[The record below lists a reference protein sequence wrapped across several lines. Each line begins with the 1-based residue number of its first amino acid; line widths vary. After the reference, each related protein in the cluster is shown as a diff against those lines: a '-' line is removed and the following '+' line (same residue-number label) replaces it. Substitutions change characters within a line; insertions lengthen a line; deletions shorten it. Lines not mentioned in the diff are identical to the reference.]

1 MEFYNVGGRS
11 VNRYLL
17 VSDSHR
23 LLFDA
28 GYPGS
33 LHDMG
38 REMRKTGFG
47 VKDID
52 FVMVSHFHI
61 DHAGALQEIK
71 DAGAKYILF
80 DIQRNYIE
88 PMERMAQGKW
98 KYTALRMEDNIVL
111 QIADARRLLASMHIP
126 GTVLSTPG
134 HTDDSISLLLDGG
147 EAFTGD
153 LYPESGLPDDAV
165 EMKNSW
171 NLLRQSGARM
181 VFPAHGNYYQL
192 PV

>member
-1 MEFYNVGGRS
+1 MEIFNVGGPS
-11 VNRYLL
+11 INSYLL

-47 VKDID
+47 VRDIE

-71 DAGAKYILF
+71 DAGAKFILF
-80 DIQRNYIE
+80 NVQRNYIE
-88 PMERMAQGKW
+88 PMERMAERKW
-98 KYTALRMEDNIVL
+98 NYVALQMEDNVEL
-111 QIADARRLLASMHIP
+111 QITDARKFLASIHIS

-153 LYPESGLPDDAV
+153 LYPESSLPDDAV

-181 VFPAHGNYYQL
+181 VFPAHGSYYQL
-192 PV
+192 SS

>member
-1 MEFYNVGGRS
+1 MEIFNVGGPS
-11 VNRYLL
+11 INRYLL

-47 VKDID
+47 VRDID

-71 DAGAKYILF
+71 NTGAKFILF
-80 DIQRNYIE
+80 DVQHDYIG
-88 PMERMAQGKW
+88 PMEQMVKGKW
-98 KYTALRMEDNIVL
+98 NYSVLQMEDNVLL
-111 QIADARRLLASMHIP
+111 QITDARKFLASIHIT
-126 GTVLSTPG
+126 GTVLPTPG

-153 LYPESGLPDDAV
+153 LYPESNLSDDTV
-165 EMKNSW
+165 DMKNSW
-171 NLLRQSGARM
+171 NLLRKSGARM
-181 VFPAHGNYYQL
+181 VFPAHGGSYQL
-192 PV
+192 SY